1 MEELE
6 TLLTPIIGK
15 VLNQRENRQCD
26 AGPPGPSGQ
35 PGRDG
40 RDGLQ
45 GPMGERGPKG
55 DQGDAGL
62 KGEVGPEGPQGVQ
75 GISGEIGRDGRD
87 GAPGLPG
94 RDGLAGVHGPIG
106 EKGPKGDQGDVG
118 LKGEEGPQG
127 VKGIDGAMGV
137 KGDTG
142 ARGLLGPKGEPG
154 EFSSAVF
161 STFKTTKDGINS
173 GFFDGVVNYDTVVIG
188 EDLIDK
194 SSGIFTCK
202 TRGTYLFVV
211 SGHTQND
218 AEIGVHL
225 NDVREMV
232 LRNTG
237 SNSYGNLSFTWSLT
251 LNPGDRVQL
260 RVRSGKFYV
269 QPTSSYPYRMYFS
282 GFLLA

>member
-1 MEELE
+1 MPRL
-6 TLLTPIIGK
+6 
-15 VLNQRENRQCD
+15 QS
-26 AGPPGPSGQ
+26 GPPARAEVPLQALPGEEGRALPDVFDLVERAPGPLHEALGAVPALLGQLASGCALHQ
-35 PGRDG
+35 PRLPD
-40 RDGLQ
+40 LLPTQ
-45 GPMGERGPKG
+45 E
-55 DQGDAGL
+55 
-62 KGEVGPEGPQGVQ
+62 GPEGPQG
-75 GISGEIGRDGRD
+75 I
-87 GAPGLPG
+87 
-94 RDGLAGVHGPIG
+94 AGDP
-106 EKGPKGDQGDVG
+106 
-118 LKGEEGPQG
+118 
-127 VKGIDGAMGV
+127 GV
-137 KGDTG
+137 KGDAG
-142 ARGLLGPKGEPG
+142 PRGTPGPKGEPG
-154 EFSSAVF
+154 ELSRFSSAVF

-218 AEIGVHL
+218 SEIDVHL
-225 NDVREMV
+225 NDVNEMI

-237 SNSYGNLSFTWSLT
+237 SGNYGNLSFTWSLT

-260 RVRSGKFYV
+260 RIRSGTFYV